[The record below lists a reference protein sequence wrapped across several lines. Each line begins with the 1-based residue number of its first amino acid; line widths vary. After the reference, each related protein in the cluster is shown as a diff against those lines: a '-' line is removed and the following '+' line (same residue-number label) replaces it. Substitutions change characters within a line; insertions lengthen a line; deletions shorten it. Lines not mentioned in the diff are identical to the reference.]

1 MDFTLLK
8 TLLNF
13 TFYTEHKSN
22 LTPSLFEDELRETF
36 EIITGAHAK
45 YEHDLTPTELLALW
59 MDKNPVATKAS
70 VEAFK
75 GVVDDVES
83 SDSLSD
89 DLAGDIIHK
98 MWQRHIGTQ
107 IANYGIEIADNNPT
121 SMGKLEELLA
131 KSKDGFLPTDFGET
145 TTQDVEVLLTRL
157 DDESAWKFNI
167 NTLAKHISGIGP
179 SDFASVFA
187 LTNTGKTA
195 FITSLC
201 TGPGGFCSQGA
212 RVLVLGNEEW
222 TGKTMLRAIQSCSGM
237 TKQQVI
243 RNPEEAKRRFAP
255 IKDKFSMNEI
265 HDWDYPK
272 VEAYI
277 EQTRPDIV
285 ILDAADKI
293 SIGGSFGS
301 EVDRLKELYRRI
313 RETAKRYECAM
324 IAVGQA
330 NGTVE
335 GRTVLT
341 QHDMEGSKVAK
352 QQHLDLILGIGKTAE
367 QEEGEEYVDRY
378 ITVGKNK
385 LSGWHGTIATRLQQ
399 QTCRYLA

>member
-22 LTPSLFEDELRETF
+22 LTPNLFDGEIRDTF
-36 EIITGAHAK
+36 TLISASHDK
-45 YEHDLTPTELLALW
+45 YEHDLTTPELLALW
-59 MDKNPVATKAS
+59 IDKNPVATKAS
-70 VEAFK
+70 VDAFK
-75 GVVDDVES
+75 LVINDLES
-83 SDSLSD
+83 ADSLSG
-89 DLAGDIIHK
+89 DLAGDIIQK
-98 MWQRHIGTQ
+98 MWQRHVGTQ
-107 IANYGIEIADNNPT
+107 VANLGIEIADNNPD
-121 SMGKLEELLA
+121 SMAKLVELLSR
-131 KSKDGFLPTDFGET
+131 SKEGFLPTDFGES
-145 TTQDVEVLLTRL
+145 TTQDLDVLLTRL
-157 DDESAWKFNI
+157 DDDAAWKFNI
-167 NTLAKHISGIGP
+167 HTLARHIQGIGA
-179 SDFASVFA
+179 SDFMSVFA

-212 RVLVLGNEEW
+212 KVLVLGNEEW
-222 TGKTMLRAIQSCSGM
+222 TGKTMLRAIQSCAGM

-243 RNPEEAKRRFAP
+243 KNPAEAKRRFAP

-272 VEAYI
+272 IEAFI

-293 SIGGSFGS
+293 AIGGSFGS

-313 RETAKRYECAM
+313 RETAKRYDCAM

-335 GRTVLT
+335 GKTVLT

-367 QEEGEEYVDRY
+367 QEEGEEFVDRF

-385 LSGWHGTIATRLQQ
+385 LSGWHGTVATRLQQ